1 MNSELFLVKGF
12 LVKRL
17 FVGSLSWGTDNDA
30 LQRYFEQVGPVT
42 SARVIMDRDTGR
54 SKGFGFV
61 EMNTEEDAQTAIN
74 RLNGSTLDGRRIVV
88 NPANPPE
95 NRGVTSFRRNNN
107 NDAWNS

>member
-1 MNSELFLVKGF
+1 M
-12 LVKRL
+12 KRL

-74 RLNGSTLDGRRIVV
+74 RLHGSTLDGRRIVV
-88 NPANPPE
+88 NAANPPE
-95 NRGVTSFRRNNN
+95 PRGAATSFKRNNN
-107 NDAWNS
+107 ANAWNS